1 MDDFKKLSQYIT
13 AIVVIEG
20 TVELLRKK
28 LASLK
33 TFDANLTFNFLK
45 SFIPHQADEGITAYD
60 LEKFCE
66 FSGVKTDLL
75 ELVRIFHIF

>member
-45 SFIPHQADEGITAYD
+45 SFIPH
-60 LEKFCE
+60 
-66 FSGVKTDLL
+66 
-75 ELVRIFHIF
+75 